1 MNILERFAEWMK
13 EHTTLADSSIY
24 KYSRAVNTISND
36 MNSLDVISGDL
47 LSMSIMQLDISMP
60 LILYNPEFVRKNKTG
75 NNMYSNALKQFRL
88 FRNVECVDD
97 ITTTEAKEVISGYGA
112 LKETE
117 RDALIKSRVGQGVF
131 RKQLIEKYNSSC
143 IITGINE
150 KRLLIASHIKPWAV
164 STNEERLSS
173 ENGLL
178 LSPTFDKLFDCGL
191 ITFADTGKI
200 IISSQLSKDVVSKLH
215 ISENDVFSL
224 KASSELK
231 QNLEYHRDVVFTTH
245 IKNKTFFTLN

>member
-1 MNILERFAEWMK
+1 MILEDFAAWMK
-13 EHTTLADSSIY
+13 ENTSLAESSIY

-36 MNSLDVISGDL
+36 MNELGVLSEGLLGMSLIK
-47 LSMSIMQLDISMP
+47 LDIAIL
-60 LILYNPEFVRKNKTG
+60 LILRNPEFVSKNKTG

-88 FRNVECVDD
+88 FRNIETSDELNSN
-97 ITTTEAKEVISGYGA
+97 EAKAIISGFDSM
-112 LKETE
+112 KETE
-117 RDALIKSRVGQGVF
+117 RTALIKSRVGQGLF
-131 RKQLIEKYNSSC
+131 RKQLLEKYNNSC

-150 KRLLIASHIKPWAV
+150 TKLLIASHIKPWAV

-191 ITFADTGKI
+191 ISFADTGKI
-200 IISSQLSKDVVSKLH
+200 IISSQLSKDVVGKLH
-215 ISENDVFSL
+215 ISEDDVFPL
-224 KASSELK
+224 KVTSELK

-245 IKNKTFFTLN
+245 KK

>member
-1 MNILERFAEWMK
+1 MILEDFAAWMK
-13 EHTTLADSSIY
+13 ENTSLAESSIY

-36 MNSLDVISGDL
+36 MNELGVLSEGLLGMSLIK
-47 LSMSIMQLDISMP
+47 LDIAIL
-60 LILYNPEFVRKNKTG
+60 LILRNPEFISKNKTG

-88 FRNVECVDD
+88 FRNIETSDELSSN
-97 ITTTEAKEVISGYGA
+97 EAKAIISGFDSM
-112 LKETE
+112 KETE
-117 RDALIKSRVGQGVF
+117 RTALIKSRVGQGLF
-131 RKQLIEKYNSSC
+131 RKQLLEKYNNSC

-150 KRLLIASHIKPWAV
+150 TKLLIASHIKPWAV

-191 ITFADTGKI
+191 ISFADTGKI
-200 IISSQLSKDVVSKLH
+200 IISSQLSKDVVGKLH
-215 ISENDVFSL
+215 ISEDDVFPL

-245 IKNKTFFTLN
+245 IKIKHSLP

>member
-1 MNILERFAEWMK
+1 MILEQFAEWMK

-36 MNSLDVISGDL
+36 MNSLGVISGDL
-47 LSMSIMQLDISMP
+47 LSMSIMQLDIAIP

-88 FRNVECVDD
+88 FRNVECIDD
-97 ITTTEAKEVISGYGA
+97 ITTTEIKEVIKGYVS

-164 STNEERLSS
+164 STNEERLSA

-200 IISSQLSKDVVSKLH
+200 IISSQISNEVVGRLH
-215 ISENDVFSL
+215 ISKDDVFDL
-224 KASSELK
+224 KPSQQMRL
-231 QNLEYHRDVVFTTH
+231 NLEYHRDVVFASQKR
-245 IKNKTFFTLN
+245 I

>member
-1 MNILERFAEWMK
+1 MILEDFAAWMK
-13 EHTTLADSSIY
+13 ENTSLAESSIY

-36 MNSLDVISGDL
+36 MNELGVISGDL
-47 LSMSIMQLDISMP
+47 LSMSIMQLDMAIP
-60 LILYNPEFVRKNKTG
+60 LILYNPEFIRKNKTG
-75 NNMYSNALKQFRL
+75 NNMYINALKQFRL

-97 ITTTEAKEVISGYGA
+97 ITTTEIKEVIQEYET
-112 LKETE
+112 LKDTE

-150 KRLLIASHIKPWAV
+150 KKLLIASHIKPWAV

-191 ITFADTGKI
+191 ITFADRGKI
-200 IISSQLSKDVVSKLH
+200 IISSQLSNEVLSKLH
-215 ISENDVFSL
+215 ISKDNVFDL
-224 KASSELK
+224 KLSQQMRLS
-231 QNLEYHRDVVFTTH
+231 LEYHRDVIFASQKR
-245 IKNKTFFTLN
+245 I

>member
-1 MNILERFAEWMK
+1 MILEQFAEWMK
-13 EHTTLADSSIY
+13 ENTTLADSSIY

-36 MNSLDVISGDL
+36 MNSLGIISGDL
-47 LSMSIMQLDISMP
+47 LNMSIMQLDISIP
-60 LILYNPEFVRKNKTG
+60 LILYNPEFIHKNKTG

-88 FRNVECVDD
+88 FRNVECIDD
-97 ITTTEAKEVISGYGA
+97 INTTEIKEVIKGYVS

-164 STNEERLSS
+164 STNEERLSA

-200 IISSQLSKDVVSKLH
+200 IISSQISNEVVGKLH
-215 ISENDVFSL
+215 ISKDDVFDL
-224 KASSELK
+224 KPSQQMRL
-231 QNLEYHRDVVFTTH
+231 NLEYHRDVVFASQ
-245 IKNKTFFTLN
+245 KRNGE

>member
-1 MNILERFAEWMK
+1 MILEQFSEWMK

-24 KYSRAVNTISND
+24 KYTRAVNTISND
-36 MNSLDVISGDL
+36 MNSLGVISGDL
-47 LSMSIMQLDISMP
+47 LSMSIIQLDIAIP
-60 LILYNPEFVRKNKTG
+60 LILYNSEFVRKNKTG

-88 FRNVECVDD
+88 FRNVECIDD
-97 ITTTEAKEVISGYGA
+97 IATTEIKEVIKGYVS

-117 RDALIKSRVGQGVF
+117 RDALVKSRVGQGVF

-200 IISSQLSKDVVSKLH
+200 IISSQISSEVVGKLH
-215 ISENDVFSL
+215 ISKDDVFDL
-224 KASSELK
+224 KPSQQMR
-231 QNLEYHRDVVFTTH
+231 QNLEYHRDVVFASQKR
-245 IKNKTFFTLN
+245 I

>member
-1 MNILERFAEWMK
+1 MILEQFAEWMK

-36 MNSLDVISGDL
+36 MNSLGVISGDL
-47 LSMSIMQLDISMP
+47 LSMSIMQLDIAIP

-88 FRNVECVDD
+88 FRNVECIDD
-97 ITTTEAKEVISGYGA
+97 ITTTEIKEVIKGYVS

-117 RDALIKSRVGQGVF
+117 KDALIKSRVGQGVF
-131 RKQLIEKYNSSC
+131 RKHLIEKYNSSC

-164 STNEERLSS
+164 STNEERLSA

-200 IISSQLSKDVVSKLH
+200 IISSQISNEVVGRLH
-215 ISENDVFSL
+215 ISKDDVFDL
-224 KASSELK
+224 KPSQQMRL
-231 QNLEYHRDVVFTTH
+231 NLEYHRDVVFASQKR
-245 IKNKTFFTLN
+245 I